1 MPQITSSEQPSDA
14 GALLA
19 QNTWQQWV
27 KDALNHYWGGPKLTE
42 SPLMELRLVRHA
54 LRANDNNLTKALRAV
69 LQEAIERQRPPGDR
83 KNTAPE
89 WLVYNILDFRFVQG
103 QRVFDIARRLSMS
116 ESDLYRKQRTAV
128 SAVAKTLA
136 EMEARLAAEEAA
148 ADQGAL
154 ALAK

>member
-1 MPQITSSEQPSDA
+1 
-14 GALLA
+14 
-19 QNTWQQWV
+19 
-27 KDALNHYWGGPKLTE
+27 
-42 SPLMELRLVRHA
+42 MELRLVHRA

-83 KNTAPE
+83 KNSAPE

-128 SAVAKTLA
+128 AAVAKTLA
-136 EMEARLAAEEAA
+136 EMEAKLAAEEAA
-148 ADQGAL
+148 AEQGAL
-154 ALAK
+154 ASAN